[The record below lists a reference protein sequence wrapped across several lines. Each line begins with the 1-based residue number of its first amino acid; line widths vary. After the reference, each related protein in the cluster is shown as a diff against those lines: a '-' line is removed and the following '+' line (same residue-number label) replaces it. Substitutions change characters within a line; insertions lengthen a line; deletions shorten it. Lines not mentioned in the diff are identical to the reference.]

1 VELELVLEV
10 LELQEKV
17 VDQIII
23 FLVVAAVQLMD
34 QEL

>member
-1 VELELVLEV
+1 MLEV

-23 FLVVAAVQLMD
+23 FLAVEEELLIQL
-34 QEL
+34 EL